1 MSAVTPASGYL
12 SGFILP
18 WPLSSTLAADHRLGT
33 DYDEADPEWGR
44 QSYSGT
50 GRLQLLASGTPTSG
64 TTSLACRVVNGGL
77 PDNAACGVVAR
88 PNGTGDWYGR
98 ERSTVP
104 TGYQRVT
111 SARRVQPQICA
122 LDDGNAVLVYGYDAG
137 STLTYYAQTRSPSTG
152 TWGAAVEI
160 TSTVQGVLAGPVCGV
175 CVVPDGAVHAYVIAS
190 SDAGATFTIDCWR
203 STDSGSTWIL
213 QRSNVDISAT
223 GYAARWK
230 SSDTVLPTRL
240 RAASVGGSVLLLVG
254 VYASGTAATY
264 TNQYWSSDGG
274 IGFSYA
280 GQTGGTSSNA
290 RRLQDLAVVAGA
302 YMALVTSDNGG
313 SADSVLS
320 AYFSGTPQA
329 QMLAAE
335 AVTVSSAT
343 GSGDTACLAWD
354 GVTQPV
360 AHVGASMVPIWS
372 FDWGRNWFT
381 DLLGFG
387 VRSPTGSAGL
397 TTATACTVRGQ
408 IISVADDG
416 SRLVEVVWGGTSTLT
431 IGAETTGYRYA
442 YLPVQSLDAA
452 GWTKSDTG
460 GVPVRTLS
468 ALTGENIVTGV
479 GETATS
485 NRDETDTVQGQSG
498 YFRAVVRVTTSANV
512 TPLQLRLRT
521 PGVGVYV
528 DVSATSVRAYDE
540 GGASS
545 SYVATGFAAGSY
557 VEIMAVLDQA
567 NARAFVWYREHVH
580 TAPGYQ
586 RAWAALPAMTALTDP
601 GDDLHSRVRVN
612 SQTDADVLALAYQLA
627 ARSSAL
633 SDGVAWSDLQPIP
646 LTAGPSTSWAVG
658 GASLQARGG
667 VAVRDGLDITVP
679 VASPYP
685 KAATL
690 PSYAPSPRN
699 PWRSTSTWAADLS
712 LRYTVDS
719 DTAAAA
725 YTESDAVGIYLAGLQ
740 GVTAVDVYDST
751 TLIASVDLRV
761 SFYGQRSGS
770 TVRPS
775 QSSGGLSSAWVS
787 EGELVGGALEF
798 ASGHVRT
805 ITANTSG
812 VLTSGATVAERRCGI
827 TVDGITGSETSAHG
841 TVKIHPPR
849 ALLIWHLRGAAS
861 VTQLRLDLDSTT
873 PLGPNGYR
881 QIGQVCAGPIRFLGR
896 GWDRKTAYVT
906 DTGAELAEIPT
917 GGRSLTQRRPNA
929 RRAEVAI
936 VDTAIDV
943 TQIRRGSSPDY
954 VVSSLHAGAAPSGT
968 RWGDPLVLEGMFRE
982 WAGEPLV
989 WLPSVPTDPGT
1000 GDPVTVYALGWCRD
1014 AIYGR
1019 ITSGSF
1025 RREWAGYGAAQST
1038 EGFRVAT
1045 LAVDEEP

>member
-1 MSAVTPASGYL
+1 MTAVTPASGYL
-12 SGFILP
+12 SGFIRP

-50 GRLQLLASGTPTSG
+50 GRLQLIASGTPTSG
-64 TTSLACRVVNGGL
+64 TTSLACRVVSGGM
-77 PDNAACGVVAR
+77 PDGAACGVVAR
-88 PNGTGDWYGR
+88 ANSSGDWYGR
-98 ERSTVP
+98 ERPTVA
-104 TGYQRVT
+104 TGYQRIT
-111 SARRVQPQICA
+111 SSPANCVQPQICA
-122 LDDGNAVLVYGYDAG
+122 LDDGTAVLVYGYDAG
-137 STLTYYAQTRSPSTG
+137 STFTYYAQTRNPTTG
-152 TWGAAVEI
+152 TWGSAVTI
-160 TSTVQGVLAGPVCGV
+160 TTTVQGVLTGPVCGV
-175 CVVPDGAVHAYVIAS
+175 CVVPDGALHAYLIAS
-190 SDAGATFTIDCWR
+190 SDGGATFTIDCWR
-203 STDSGSTWIL
+203 STDGGATWL
-213 QRSNVDISAT
+213 QQRSNVDISAT
-223 GYAARWK
+223 GYAARWL
-230 SSDTVLPTRL
+230 STDTALPTRL
-240 RAASVGGSVLLLVG
+240 RVASLGGSVMMLVG
-254 VYASGTAATY
+254 VYSSGTAYTY
-264 TNQYWSSDGG
+264 TYQYWSSDGG

-280 GQTGGTSSNA
+280 GYEGGGSSNA

-302 YMALVTSDNGG
+302 YMAAVTSDNGG
-313 SADSVLS
+313 SVDSVLS
-320 AYFSGTPQA
+320 VYFSGTPQGK
-329 QMLAAE
+329 MLAATPVV
-335 AVTVSSAT
+335 AASNTT
-343 GSGDTACLAWD
+343 LGDTACLGWD
-354 GVTQPV
+354 GVTQPILY
-360 AHVGASMVPIWS
+360 VGTSMVPLWS
-372 FDWGRNWFT
+372 FNYGRNWYT
-381 DLLGFG
+381 DLLGYG
-387 VRSPTGSAGL
+387 VRPVSGASL

-408 IISVADDG
+408 IISVASDG
-416 SRLVEVVWGGTSTLT
+416 ARLVEIVWGGTSTLT

-442 YLPVQSLDAA
+442 YLPTQLLNAA
-452 GWTKSDTG
+452 GWTASDTG
-460 GVPVRTLS
+460 APVRTLS
-468 ALTGENIVTGV
+468 AATGENIVTGV
-479 GETATS
+479 GETALS
-485 NRDETDTVQGQSG
+485 NRDETDTTQGQSG
-498 YFRAVVRVTTSANV
+498 YFRAVVRVNSSVNV
-512 TPLQLRLRT
+512 APLALRWRI
-521 PGVGVYV
+521 PGAGIHVE
-528 DVSATSVRAYDE
+528 VSATSIRAHDE
-540 GGASS
+540 AGSS
-545 SYVATGFAAGSY
+545 SYVSTGFAAGSY
-557 VEIMAVLDQA
+557 VEIAAVIDQA

-586 RAWAALPAMTALTDP
+586 RAWTALPAITGMSDP
-601 GDDLHSRVRVN
+601 GDDVRCRVRVN
-612 SQTDADVLALAYQLA
+612 SQTDADILTLAYQLA
-627 ARSSAL
+627 ARSSAM
-633 SDGVAWSDLQPIP
+633 SDGVTWSDLQPIP
-646 LTAGPSTSWAVG
+646 LTAGPSASWAVG

-667 VAVRDGLDITVP
+667 VAVRDGLDITIP

-712 LRYTVDS
+712 LRYTVEP
-719 DTAAAA
+719 DTGAAA
-725 YTESDAVGIYLAGLQ
+725 YTESDAVGIYLTGLQ

-751 TLIASVDLRV
+751 TLVASVDLRI

-798 ASGHVRT
+798 ASGDVRV

-812 VLTSGATVAERRCGI
+812 VLTSGATVAERRCVI
-827 TVDGITGSETSAHG
+827 TVDGIDGTETSAHG

-849 ALLIWHLRGAAS
+849 ALLVWHLRGAAS

-906 DTGAELAEIPT
+906 DTGADLAEIPT
-917 GGRSLTQRRPNA
+917 GGRSLTNRRPSA

-954 VVSSLHAGAAPSGT
+954 VVSSLHASAAPSGT
-968 RWGDPLVLEGMFRE
+968 RWGDPLVLEGLFRE

-1019 ITSGSF
+1019 ITSTSF
-1025 RREWAGYGAAQST
+1025 RREWAGFGAAQST